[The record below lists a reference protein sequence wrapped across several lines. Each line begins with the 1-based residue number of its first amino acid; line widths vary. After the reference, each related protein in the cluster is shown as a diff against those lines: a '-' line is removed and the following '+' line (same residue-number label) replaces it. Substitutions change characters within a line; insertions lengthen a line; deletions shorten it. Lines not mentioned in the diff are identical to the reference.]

1 MRKVYFVNSVSMLFL
16 ISMLLAY
23 SSPLYAQL
31 LKSRVITASEGIELP
46 GASVRLAKQ
55 GTGTLT
61 DKNGFFEINATLP
74 SDTLVISS
82 IGFKSLKIPV
92 TVSLKGLPAILS
104 MEIQN
109 SELQEVIVSTGYTK
123 ISSERATGSF
133 THLNNELINRSV
145 STDILSRLEGVSAG
159 LQFYRTNISPHGNTS
174 ELRVRGLSTIHASSA
189 PLIVIDNFPYEGDIN
204 SINPNDV
211 EDITILKDAAATSI
225 WGVRAGNGV
234 IVITTKQGK
243 YNQKTAV
250 SLLANFTSADKP
262 DLFYNP
268 AFLNA
273 QDLIDFQRLRFQN
286 GGFQQNNWTLLPP
299 AVEIQIAAQQGKI
312 GNVEMERQLKLLA
325 TKDVRKDMLK
335 YLYQTPLNQQ
345 YCLNISGG
353 NNELKYVTSLGFDKN
368 LSANVGFSS
377 SRITLNNQLN
387 YRLGR
392 KLEVFSSLYYALQAY
407 KNNGIQPSALIPRE
421 GGALQSYT
429 ALIDEHG
436 LPAAIP
442 YKYRQTYID
451 AAESS
456 GLLNWAFKPLE
467 ELNFA
472 DNTSN
477 NNEIRINTG
486 LRYSLLPDLAL
497 DLKYQFRSAA
507 GEVSSYYAPETYYV
521 RDLINRFTQPN
532 GVSVIPL
539 GGILS
544 GSRSSGKSHY
554 GRLQLNYHKSLQQH
568 QQHQLDA
575 LAGAEIREDLSTAG
589 PGYLLY
595 GYDNQTL
602 TSSPYLNYETSY
614 PLRPRSASRIPNT
627 IADVQLFTD
636 RYISYFANAAYTFDQ
651 KYTLTLSSRWDASNI
666 FGVATNQKGVPLWSV
681 GALWNLKQEYLASA
695 SSNTIDVL
703 KLRAT
708 YGVNGNINK
717 QVSTMP
723 SVTNSIG
730 TVTNLPA
737 AQLLSIGNPSLR
749 WEKVSVWNTA
759 LDFSF
764 LNGSIRGSLEYY
776 QKAGSDLIGYD
787 YLDPTTG
794 IFSIGLGG
802 ITNIDSRINAASML
816 TKGMDVEITGLISNG
831 KFKWSAVLLASWV
844 KNRITKYSGTESP
857 SIQSFFPVS
866 NAARAPA
873 REGKSADVIYALPW
887 YGLNPATGAM
897 LVYSN
902 NELNENYAAYWS
914 SLQTANLQEMGVTVP
929 QYFGS
934 FRNTLRWKGLSLS
947 VNVVYKAGY
956 NFRRSSINY
965 TNLINY
971 GNKDY
976 LLRWKAPGD
985 ELHTTVPA
993 LTMRANT
1000 TRENIYLNNET
1011 MIENAAHIRF
1021 KDINLSY
1028 KLSAPTLGLSNVS
1041 IFLYV
1046 NNVGMLWRANK
1057 VGLDP
1062 DFPTSDYPPI
1072 RTYSLGFKMDI

>member
-1 MRKVYFVNSVSMLFL
+1 MRKIYFLSILM
-16 ISMLLAY
+16 AY
-23 SSPLYAQL
+23 CSPLYAQL
-31 LKSRVITASEGIELP
+31 LKSRVITATDGIELP
-46 GASVRLAKQ
+46 GASVRLIKQ

-61 DKNGFFEINATLP
+61 DRNGFFEIRATLP

-82 IGFKSLKIPV
+82 IGFKSLKIPLA
-92 TVSLKGLPAILS
+92 VSSSKQILPATLS

-133 THLNNELINRSV
+133 THLNNDLINRSV

-174 ELRVRGLSTIHASSA
+174 DLRVRGLSTIHASSA

-204 SINPNDV
+204 TINPNDV

-243 YNQKTAV
+243 YNKKTAV
-250 SLLANFTSADKP
+250 SFQSNFTSADKP

-299 AVEIQIAAQQGKI
+299 AVELQIAAQQGKI
-312 GNVEMERQLKLLA
+312 SHVEMERQLKLLA
-325 TKDVRKDMLK
+325 TKDIRKDMLK
-335 YLYQTPLNQQ
+335 YLYQTSLNQQ
-345 YCLNISGG
+345 YALNISGG
-353 NNELKYVTSLGFDKN
+353 NNDLKYVSSVGFDKN
-368 LSANVGFSS
+368 LSGNVGFNS
-377 SRITLNNQLN
+377 SRVTLNNQLN

-392 KLEVFSSLYYALQAY
+392 KLEVFSSLYYVLQAY
-407 KNNGIQPSALIPRE
+407 KNNGLQPSALIPRE

-429 ALIDEHG
+429 ALIDEDG

-442 YKYRQTYID
+442 YKYRQTYIN
-451 AAESS
+451 AATAT
-456 GLLNWAFKPLE
+456 GLLNWQYRPLE
-467 ELNFA
+467 ELNLA
-472 DNTSN
+472 DNSSN
-477 NNEIRINTG
+477 NNEIRMNTG
-486 LRYSLLPDLAL
+486 LRYSLLSDLAL
-497 DLKYQFRSAA
+497 DLKYQFRSAT
-507 GEVSSYYAPETYYV
+507 GEVRNYYAPETYYV

-532 GVSVIPL
+532 GTSVIPL

-554 GRLQLNYHKSLQQH
+554 GRLQLNYHKSLQQ
-568 QQHQLDA
+568 QHQLDA
-575 LAGAEIREDLSTAG
+575 LAGVEIREDLSTAG

-627 IADVQLFTD
+627 IADVQHFTD
-636 RYISYFANAAYTFDQ
+636 RFISYFANAAYTFDQ

-681 GALWNLKQEYLASA
+681 GGLWNLKQEYLASA

-708 YGVNGNINK
+708 YGVNGNVNK

-723 SVTNSIG
+723 SITSSIG

-737 AQLLSIGNPSLR
+737 AQLLSTGNPSLR
-749 WEKVSVWNTA
+749 WEKVTVWNTA
-759 LDFSF
+759 LDVAC
-764 LNGSIRGSLEYY
+764 LNGRIRGSFEYY

-787 YLDPTTG
+787 YVDPTTG
-794 IFSIGLGG
+794 IFAIGLGG
-802 ITNIDSRINAASML
+802 ITNIDSRINAANML
-816 TKGMDVEITGLISNG
+816 TQGMDLEISGLISTG

-857 SIQSFFPVS
+857 AIQSFFPVS

-873 REGKSADVIYALPW
+873 REGKSADVLYALPW

-914 SLQTANLQEMGVTVP
+914 SLQTGSLQEMGVTVP
-929 QYFGS
+929 QHFGS
-934 FRNTLRWKGLSLS
+934 VRNTLTLKGLSLS
-947 VNVVYKAGY
+947 FNVVYKTGY

-971 GNKDY
+971 GNGHKDY
-976 LLRWKAPGD
+976 QLRWKVPGN
-985 ELHTTVPA
+985 ELYTTVPA

-1011 MIENAAHIRF
+1011 LIENGAHLRL

-1028 KLSAPTLGLSNVS
+1028 KFSAPTLGLSNAS

-1046 NNVGMLWRANK
+1046 NNVGILWRANK
-1057 VGLDP
+1057 QGLDP

-1072 RTYSLGFKMDI
+1072 RTYSLGLKIDL